1 MKKKIW
7 LIAAL
12 AVWALALLL
21 IVLFVKPVDSSPA
34 VTPTDNIQLTQP
46 EDEDATL
53 PTEEPTGTPTEEP
66 STETP
71 TVPVTEA
78 PTTAPTEAP
87 QNQQAPPA
95 VNPPAPPTP
104 TNPPAPTEPEVVLIP
119 PDLVYSQFGR
129 YTGVYVEDGS
139 DELVEDVAIVLITN
153 PTNQFLEYA
162 QIEFDVGDKRAVFV
176 VRGLPAGASAWVMD
190 ANRLTVPAGSVY
202 DLVNETT
209 SFGSNSSTDAVKLTL
224 GSGAISAENTSDKT
238 LNNVFVYYRQVHT
251 DGYFLG
257 GICYRVAFGTLEPN
271 APMTATAGH
280 CIPERAAVVKIT
292 CE

>member
-1 MKKKIW
+1 MKKKAW

-21 IVLFVKPVDSSPA
+21 IVLFVKPVEKSPTP
-34 VTPTDNIQLTQP
+34 TPTDSIELTQP
-46 EDEDATL
+46 EESGATL
-53 PTEEPTGTPTEEP
+53 PNGEPAVPPTDGT

-71 TVPVTEA
+71 TDSATEA
-78 PTTAPTEAP
+78 PTTAATEG
-87 QNQQAPPA
+87 QSNQQAPP
-95 VNPPAPPTP
+95 VVTPPSPPTP
-104 TNPPAPTEPEVVLIP
+104 TNPPAPTEPEVILIP
-119 PDLVYSQFGR
+119 PELVYSQFGR

-139 DELVEDVAIVLITN
+139 DELVENVAIVLITN

-162 QIEFDVGDKRAVFV
+162 QTEFEVGGKRAVFV

-202 DLVNETT
+202 NLVNEST
-209 SFGSNSSTDAVKLTL
+209 SFGSNSNMDAVKLTL
-224 GSGAISAENTSDKT
+224 GNGAISAENTSDKT
-238 LNNVFVYYRQVHT
+238 LNNVYVYYRQVHT

-257 GICYRVAFGTLEPN
+257 GICYRVAFGALEPN